1 MHEGVRFALVN
12 SYGIQVSKTDF
23 NFCKENQP
31 SLPDFIHCTL
41 GSSTANVVVQ
51 FPWGLGCN
59 QGKPPLGGGCHGASR
74 WDHKQG
80 DLTLRHRQRLTQQ
93 ETPFLSL
100 RHVDV
105 VWRADPAPAPGWFP

>member
-59 QGKPPLGGGCHGASR
+59 QGKPPLR
-74 WDHKQG
+74 WGVSWSIQVG
-80 DLTLRHRQRLTQQ
+80 TQ
-93 ETPFLSL
+93 TRRP
-100 RHVDV
+100 
-105 VWRADPAPAPGWFP
+105 DPQAPPTINPTGNPLP